1 MNDNQQ
7 RVFADAYA
15 NKVLLKNRH
24 PVSEDLK
31 DTTLNY
37 EALSGFLLVAGLG
50 VGIALPLT
58 LKYFLGP

>member
-31 DTTLNY
+31 NPTLNY
-37 EALSGFLLVAGLG
+37 EALSGFLLVTGRG
-50 VGIALPLT
+50 VGIAVART
-58 LKYFLGP
+58 LKWFLGP